1 SFFRRAAQGEY
12 NLETPQELVAL
23 LVTMARNKLADAAR
37 KEHRACRDRR
47 RVAEKAA
54 EHLECVPDSEADP
67 GEILASAELLEQ
79 FRRALSEEERQ
90 IVELRSEG
98 LAWEEVAAQLGGT
111 AQARR
116 MQLDRAA
123 KRIVRELGIEAADL

>member
-1 SFFRRAAQGEY
+1 
-12 NLETPQELVAL
+12 V
-23 LVTMARNKLADAAR
+23 V
-37 KEHRACRDRR
+37 
-47 RVAEKAA
+47 EKAA
-54 EHLECVPDSEADP
+54 EHLESVPDAGADP
-67 GEILASAELLEQ
+67 GEILASEELLEQ

-98 LAWEEVAAQLGGT
+98 LAWEDVAAKLGGT

-116 MQLDRAA
+116 MQLGRAA